1 MQFRAAQL
9 TGDRPVCPSDPTHIV
24 HAHGSYERAKTPDEK
39 EPIIVRRFNCTQC
52 SYTFT
57 VIPDDA
63 IPYRPVSTAL
73 LEKGFES
80 AFSGKDPPPL
90 SEKEKGC
97 LKRAIQ
103 SFMKNIPF
111 LTNILG
117 QIVETTRPSAAGLW
131 KELRKLG
138 DLKTI
143 LLYLARHFKTSLLK
157 DYRCL
162 KLRCDPLSRGQP
174 SRACAEC

>member
-9 TGDRPVCPSDPTHIV
+9 TGDRPVCPSDPNHIV
-24 HAHGSYERAKTPDEK
+24 HAHGSYERAKTPDAK
-39 EPIIVRRFNCTQC
+39 ESVIVLRWNCTQC

-63 IPYRPVSTAL
+63 IPYRPVSTDL

-80 AFSGKDPPPL
+80 AFCGKDPPPL
-90 SEKEKGC
+90 SENEKGC
-97 LKRAIQ
+97 LKRAVQ

-117 QIVETTRPSAAGLW
+117 QTVETIRPSAAELW
-131 KELRKLG
+131 KELRRKG
-138 DLKTI
+138 DMKAI
-143 LLYLARHFKTSLLK
+143 LLYLARHFKISLLK
-157 DYRCL
+157 DYCCL
-162 KLRCDPLSRGQP
+162 KLRLNHLSRGEP
-174 SRACAEC
+174 SLT

>member
-9 TGDRPVCPSDPTHIV
+9 TGDRPVCPSDPNHIV
-24 HAHGSYERAKTPDEK
+24 HAHGSYQRAKTPDAK
-39 EPIIVRRFNCTQC
+39 ESIIVLRWICTQC

-63 IPYRPVSTAL
+63 IPYRPVSTEL

-90 SEKEKGC
+90 SENEKGC
-97 LKRAIQ
+97 LKRALQ
-103 SFMKNIPF
+103 SFMTNIPF

-117 QIVETTRPSAAGLW
+117 QIVETIRPTAAKLW
-131 KELRKLG
+131 QELRKLG
-138 DLKTI
+138 DMKAI
-143 LLYLARHFKTSLLK
+143 LLYLAQHFKVSLLK

-162 KLRCDPLSRGQP
+162 KLRVDHLGRGQP
-174 SRACAEC
+174 SRTWAEC